1 MPQRHTIRAGD
12 SLANIAW
19 DNGLLVET
27 IWDHPDN
34 APLKQQRA
42 NPNIL
47 MPGDVVTIP
56 DKRDKEAPAPTEK
69 RHRYRMKGI
78 PHVFRIQL
86 FDDDE
91 PRASQP
97 YKLTIRGKGYTK
109 ETSGTTDADGVF
121 KALLPPG
128 ALEGRLVIDE
138 DEDNDVRELILDIL
152 FGSLDPVEE
161 LTGVQKRLVNLG
173 FDCPVDGEMSDE
185 LTLALQE
192 FQRRFDL
199 PVTGEADDATRDK
212 LASLND
218 RETTHPD
225 PPDGDPQ

>member
-34 APLKQQRA
+34 SPLKQRRK

-47 MPGDVVTIP
+47 MPGDAVTIP
-56 DKRDKEAPAPTEK
+56 DKRDKEAPATTEK

-86 FDDDE
+86 FDDEE
-91 PRASQP
+91 PRADQP

-109 ETSGTTDADGVF
+109 ETKGTTDADGVLE
-121 KALLPPG
+121 ALLPPG
-128 ALEGRLVIDE
+128 AIEGRLEIEE
-138 DEDNDVRELILDIL
+138 DEETGMEALVLDIL

-161 LTGVQKRLVNLG
+161 LTGVQKRLHNLG
-173 FDCPVDGEMSDE
+173 YDCPVDGEMSNRMRD
-185 LTLALQE
+185 ALRA
-192 FQRRFDL
+192 FQIRFGL
-199 PVTGEADDATRDK
+199 PVTGEPDDATKAK
-212 LASLND
+212 LSAINEQ
-218 RETTHPD
+218 ETAL
-225 PPDGDPQ
+225 PPPPEEAGS